1 MVSRLVRDWSEITR
15 STARNANVRSVSL
28 PRSNADRIAWERT
41 SSRNRITVAASVKLC
56 AGGKFCSSKSCATLM
71 ASTIMRSE
79 LMRGTQG
86 FWRSSYVRIAEPSAR
101 SSAIL
106 YARRSRT
113 GRWPRPGSTSRMAR
127 LAARHTIL
135 DVIGCLLTNRCQVEK
150 LLFYGLVFS
159 RFGKLPIFGRFVPQI
174 IGPIHV
180 APSFHTRRRGR
191 PFYDRLRPLIAIRKP
206 RPPELFACGG
216 PTRKHP
222 LFSRWGNDKK
232 MRCPRRQRK
241 RISTMLGVQPCQPR
255 VLELSG
261 ISLVSL

>member
-150 LLFYGLVFS
+150 LLFYG
-159 RFGKLPIFGRFVPQI
+159 
-174 IGPIHV
+174 
-180 APSFHTRRRGR
+180 
-191 PFYDRLRPLIAIRKP
+191 
-206 RPPELFACGG
+206 
-216 PTRKHP
+216 
-222 LFSRWGNDKK
+222 
-232 MRCPRRQRK
+232 
-241 RISTMLGVQPCQPR
+241 
-255 VLELSG
+255 
-261 ISLVSL
+261 

>member
-1 MVSRLVRDWSEITR
+1 
-15 STARNANVRSVSL
+15 
-28 PRSNADRIAWERT
+28 
-41 SSRNRITVAASVKLC
+41 
-56 AGGKFCSSKSCATLM
+56 M

-150 LLFYGLVFS
+150 LLFLWIGLQP
-159 RFGKLPIFGRFVPQI
+159 LWQ
-174 IGPIHV
+174 V
-180 APSFHTRRRGR
+180 ADIWPLRRADNRPNPCGTQFPHLKARAAILRQAEPFDRHSKTAPTRL
-191 PFYDRLRPLIAIRKP
+191 FP
-206 RPPELFACGG
+206 RGG
-216 PTRKHP
+216 PTRKHTT
-222 LFSRWGNDKK
+222 LLQIGK
-232 MRCPRRQRK
+232 MRRLRRRVSAFLTID
-241 RISTMLGVQPCQPR
+241 RVLPSSDLGVKRCQPG

>member
-1 MVSRLVRDWSEITR
+1 
-15 STARNANVRSVSL
+15 
-28 PRSNADRIAWERT
+28 
-41 SSRNRITVAASVKLC
+41 
-56 AGGKFCSSKSCATLM
+56 
-71 ASTIMRSE
+71 
-79 LMRGTQG
+79 
-86 FWRSSYVRIAEPSAR
+86 
-101 SSAIL
+101 
-106 YARRSRT
+106 
-113 GRWPRPGSTSRMAR
+113 MAR